1 MKPDEAPAKAPS
13 INRRTAIGLGVA
25 SGLALANVSTEELL
39 GKSPPST
46 EIFGQQAAAAWQ
58 FATKI
63 SYKCAAGYFVVLYS
77 DDNFAGEPLLLTK
90 PELLPKPQSGSMPAG
105 WGAKT
110 GSIVVGPGA
119 VLRLIHKVN
128 DLDAHI
134 TLLPGESMADTR
146 TVGIAD
152 GASSWK
158 VFPAGNLHPP
168 Y

>member
-1 MKPDEAPAKAPS
+1 MKPNREPAKAPS
-13 INRRTAIGLGVA
+13 INRRTAIGLGVV
-25 SGLALANVSTEELL
+25 SGLALTNVSTEVL
-39 GKSPPST
+39 GKSPPSA
-46 EIFGQQAAAAWQ
+46 GAVDQHAAAAWQ

-105 WGAKT
+105 WGAKS